1 MTSEALLADLQ
12 ALADDLAAKE
22 AFWHHANPTAYQEG
36 MRQAYDHAESLVRDL
51 IAKHAPEPECHLVSD
66 KETPDVSE
74 RDELA
79 RVIAHAYIDTGA
91 QPALMA
97 DAILARG
104 WRRR

>member
-1 MTSEALLADLQ
+1 MSDSLLADLR
-12 ALADDLAAKE
+12 ALAEKWARSTRGIEEPDDWYGHQL
-22 AFWHHANPTAYQEG
+22 
-36 MRQAYDHAESLVRDL
+36 LDL
-51 IAKHAPEPECHLVSD
+51 IAKH
-66 KETPDVSE
+66 ETEPDVSE